1 MFLVGSRLRFRSIL
15 IWIVHT
21 VACMGGC
28 LGSDNKPKLVT
39 SVDGPLKGPK
49 TQVRRV
55 SKPSISEDFWT
66 TSTCEMDNS
75 ALHSLGSISSIS
87 TSNLTIDPHGSTSG
101 SISSEFVNHGLL
113 LWNQTRQ
120 QWIGNKKHENRAH
133 QLREPRLSWNATYDS
148 LLGSNKPFPQHIPL
162 SEMVDFLVDIWEQEG
177 MYD

>member
-133 QLREPRLSWNATYDS
+133 QLREPRLRSVALFVSN
-148 LLGSNKPFPQHIPL
+148 LLKMKEHFIWIFANTI
-162 SEMVDFLVDIWEQEG
+162 VDLLVI
-177 MYD
+177 